1 MDISNLLKNSLDASA
16 LRAETISSNIAN
28 VNTSNYKAKRVEFE
42 NQLSSAL
49 NMVTTKSNHIGSSST
64 NQARVTT
71 DNTTSVDAN
80 GNNVDLDVEMV
91 NQSTN
96 ELYYSSIVSQLN
108 GRYQMLNYVLNN

>member
-1 MDISNLLKNSLDASA
+1 MDISNILKNSLDASA
-16 LRAETISSNIAN
+16 LRSETISSNIAN

-42 NQLSSAL
+42 NQLATAL
-49 NMVTTKSNHIGSSST
+49 NLTTTKENHIGANTAS
-64 NQARVTT
+64 QAQVTT
-71 DNTTSVDAN
+71 DNTTSVNEN

>member
-16 LRAETISSNIAN
+16 LRSETISSNIAN
-28 VNTSNYKAKRVEFE
+28 VNTSDYKAKRVEFE

-49 NMVTTKSNHIGSSST
+49 GLTTTNKNHIGIGSA

-71 DNTTSVDAN
+71 DNTTSVDKN
-80 GNNVDLDVEMV
+80 GNNVDLDIEMV

-96 ELYYSSIVSQLN
+96 ELYYSSVVSQLN